1 MSCPALLTE
10 TFPIPEIAKV
20 HPNGALDTPALPL
33 HLHLQTI
40 MGHRRSIRRLQDG
53 PFAADVR
60 ARLLEAIR
68 LTPAAYNLPPWRVIL
83 VHERRDDL
91 WAEIERGFHETLSDD
106 RLERYLERVRG
117 FREGVAV
124 ALIFADRRVERALRE
139 EKGASAEVAQG
150 FVQQALG
157 MVQLS
162 LWLAITAEGLVTS
175 LQHWD
180 ELIGPRAKRFAGLAY
195 DDFALVATMPIGYA
209 AEEPKAIERAA
220 AEQICAVDPG
230 KHEKTSV

>member
-1 MSCPALLTE
+1 VTDALLADTQP
-10 TFPIPEIAKV
+10 FSVVADV
-20 HPNGALDTPALPL
+20 HENGNIEAPT
-33 HLHLQTI
+33 LQAI
-40 MGHRRSIRRLQDG
+40 MARRRSIRRLQDG
-53 PFAADVR
+53 PFSADTKT
-60 ARLLEAIR
+60 RLLEAIR
-68 LTPAAYNLPPWRVIL
+68 LTPAAYNLPPWRVAL

-91 WAEIERGFHETLSDD
+91 WAEIERGFCETLNGD
-106 RLERYLERVRG
+106 RLERYLERLRG

-150 FVQQALG
+150 FVLQALG

-180 ELIGPRAKRFAGLAY
+180 EWFGARAARFAGLTE
-195 DDFALVATMPIGYA
+195 DDFALIATMPIGYA
-209 AEEPKAIERAA
+209 AEEPKAVERAA

-230 KHEKTSV
+230 NLA

>member
-1 MSCPALLTE
+1 VTHALLADVQ
-10 TFPIPEIAKV
+10 PISEIHA
-20 HPNGALDTPALPL
+20 NGAADDPA
-33 HLHLQTI
+33 LHLQAI
-40 MGHRRSIRRLQDG
+40 MARRRSIRRLHDG
-53 PFAADVR
+53 PFSGDAR

-91 WAEIERGFHETLSDD
+91 WVEIERGFHETLSGD
-106 RLERYLERVRG
+106 RLERYLDRLHG

-124 ALIFADRRVERALRE
+124 TLIFADRRVERALRE
-139 EKGASAEVAQG
+139 EKGASPEVAQG

-157 MVQLS
+157 MVQLA
-162 LWLAITAEGLVTS
+162 LWLAITAEGMVTS

-180 ELIGPRAKRFAGLAY
+180 EWIGARAARFAGLPD
-195 DDFALVATMPIGYA
+195 DDFALIATMPIGYA

-220 AEQICAVDPG
+220 PE
-230 KHEKTSV
+230 